1 MQALIVSPKFILSPC
16 LSGKKKKKA
25 PFNKEETRSISST
38 IHPHEDSSTLDAAGA
53 NIFIFLYQMRQLL
66 KALQDLS
73 SDIIQFTTND
83 NPALEASPCQNA

>member
-16 LSGKKKKKA
+16 LSGKKNA

-38 IHPHEDSSTLDAAGA
+38 ILPHEDSSTLDAAGA
-53 NIFIFLYQMRQLL
+53 NNLFFFLYQMRQLL